1 MQLIDAADIGTAE
14 IVLENAEAIHNQTDG
29 TITLEDGSGTD
40 YATFTS
46 ALLTAVGDLKVA
58 GDDIQ
63 DSGGNTTLSFD
74 GSGNID
80 SIATLITTLTMD
92 TTHEINFRD
101 SALKIYLYSSAD
113 GQLDIDADT
122 TLQINA
128 PTVDIDLGTE
138 MQIDGAL
145 VDIGTGTYT
154 LANGDNDLGV
164 AGDIETVGN
173 IVLSDGSSN
182 YTGFTAQAMSGNQ
195 IYTLPAA
202 DGNTSDILS
211 TSGGGVLSWVNAAG
225 AAASAIY
232 WNQSN
237 GALYPKNSTVDLLIG
252 GQATDSA
259 KFAFINVDS
268 GTPTASIS
276 GDIVLNSAGVIQTTE
291 NQLLT
296 IGGDTTGNI
305 YLNGNVGI
313 GTATPGYKLDVYGG
327 DFQVTNTGETARVRL
342 NTTGGAVSRE
352 WMFFASSVD
361 GGFGIYDVTGSQ
373 RRMTI
378 LTSGNVG
385 IGDSSPTSLFT
396 VGSGDLFQIDSS
408 GRIVAIDN
416 VAHTIDDVSG
426 DLTLTSN
433 SGEVDIADDLAVNG
447 ATSADITSTTA
458 TATLFNSTPT
468 TVSIGGVATTL
479 NYGAGGA
486 LGRAINIGTGT
497 GIDTISI
504 GTGATGADVI
514 NIGSSNAGN
523 LTVASGTT
531 FDLDAA
537 TVNIDGSTAINIG
550 TTADKPIDVD
560 ADTFDL
566 DASGALTLTGAAN
579 STIDFPNFDVAT
591 TGVL

>member
-1 MQLIDAADIGTAE
+1 
-14 IVLENAEAIHNQTDG
+14 
-29 TITLEDGSGTD
+29 
-40 YATFTS
+40 
-46 ALLTAVGDLKVA
+46 
-58 GDDIQ
+58 
-63 DSGGNTTLSFD
+63 
-74 GSGNID
+74 
-80 SIATLITTLTMD
+80 
-92 TTHEINFRD
+92 
-101 SALKIYLYSSAD
+101 
-113 GQLDIDADT
+113 
-122 TLQINA
+122 
-128 PTVDIDLGTE
+128 
-138 MQIDGAL
+138 
-145 VDIGTGTYT
+145 
-154 LANGDNDLGV
+154 
-164 AGDIETVGN
+164 
-173 IVLSDGSSN
+173 
-182 YTGFTAQAMSGNQ
+182 
-195 IYTLPAA
+195 
-202 DGNTSDILS
+202 
-211 TSGGGVLSWVNAAG
+211 
-225 AAASAIY
+225 
-232 WNQSN
+232 
-237 GALYPKNSTVDLLIG
+237 
-252 GQATDSA
+252 
-259 KFAFINVDS
+259 
-268 GTPTASIS
+268 
-276 GDIVLNSAGVIQTTE
+276 LNSAGVIQTTE

-591 TGVL
+591 TGNITTAGDLAVNGGDITSTATTFNFDIGDTGTLNFRDGTNTLVAISDQGTTGRLAVSDSLQVGSISTLAYSRFGTALQQQDKIV